1 MGMDGLVALCA
12 ALGIDPESDVRLLRG
27 ARVES
32 YPLTAFQTTTPA
44 CRRRK
49 NHLKRTSSPCR
60 VRSRPQVP
68 LLAPQGQEARAV
80 IEGGVVRGPR
90 APAPRLDRE
99 AKGLCARARPR
110 EPRQAVVPRFFQ
122 VRVPLLARRGVWIE
136 ALSRR
141 SFFRARRGSRTF
153 AAGVGLQRG
162 SRHRRGCH
170 ADLPCRQVA
179 ATPRLPRGSSEGTTR
194 ARALERRGQRMGSAR
209 VDSAAATTWVVRGS
223 GSSPKFH
230 PRRRRDSSARNIRVA
245 AAASPRPATLG
256 RSTWHPRR
264 CREPLCKATPA
275 PRTIRA
281 ASAAGPRPRSD

>member
-179 ATPRLPRGSSEGTTR
+179 ATPRLPRGSFREDES
-194 ARALERRGQRMGSAR
+194 RRRCGCDVDIPRRR
-209 VDSAAATTWVVRGS
+209 VAAT
-223 GSSPKFH
+223 
-230 PRRRRDSSARNIRVA
+230 PRRRRGHSVETSRTPQVRRRPERPLRQTTGARRDARADGGLFV
-245 AAASPRPATLG
+245 PLR
-256 RSTWHPRR
+256 PRR
-264 CREPLCKATPA
+264 ELLGGAV
-275 PRTIRA
+275 
-281 ASAAGPRPRSD
+281 